1 MRNRDD
7 REVIIWDGNRLSMPT
22 QRQFHA
28 AVQEVRGE
36 RMMTVP
42 SAAEEIAPLID
53 TGDWAASRALI
64 GAEIERRRTRSSARR
79 GRDNVL
85 NAEVQLW
92 WLDEWTRT
100 DGLYGVRELNDSE
113 VERYERL
120 IEHVP
125 IEGFAGA
132 TDRESVITLPDAQ
145 IVCET
150 IAIDARLLLTH
161 DPNTIRPAQLL
172 RWTRA
177 LAEAGYISLAKVVEE
192 ADEANERWVEETP
205 EDMLLATIVCAWPE
219 ETDTGSAG
227 VKTRIDELLK
237 RLALAGLK
245 DTSAKLDELVAA
257 TNNLAELVERAND
270 ELPVEMRN
278 AERRSPYVSWTGAQ
292 ERPRGQPFSVVWT
305 GKVLMLV
312 HRSLNGTEHKWGQWT
327 RSELD
332 EMERFLAAR
341 HINVAGLPEPRGS
354 AGGGFVA
361 GMNITID
368 GLERTMTREN

>member
-42 SAAEEIAPLID
+42 SAAEEMAPLVD
-53 TGDWAASRALI
+53 TSDWAASRALI

-92 WLDEWTRT
+92 WLDEWSRA
-100 DGLYGVRELNDSE
+100 DGLYGVRELNDTE
-113 VERYERL
+113 LERYERL

-132 TDRESVITLPDAQ
+132 TDRESVTTLPDAQ

-150 IAIDARLLLTH
+150 VAIDARLLLTH
-161 DPNTIRPAQLL
+161 DPNTIRPARLL
-172 RWTRA
+172 GWTRA
-177 LAEAGYISLAKVVEE
+177 LAEAGYISHPKVVEE
-192 ADEANERWVEETP
+192 TDEANARWVEETP
-205 EDMLLATIVCAWPE
+205 EDMLLATIVCAWPQ
-219 ETDTGSAG
+219 ETDSGTAG
-227 VKTRIDELLK
+227 VKTRIKGLLQ

-245 DTSAKLDELVAA
+245 DTSTKLDELVAA
-257 TNNLAELVERAND
+257 ANNLTEVIERAND

-278 AERRSPYVSWTGAQ
+278 AERRSPYGSWTGAQ

-305 GKVLMLV
+305 GEVVMLV
-312 HRSLNGTEHKWGQWT
+312 HRSLNGTEHTWGRWT
-327 RSELD
+327 RGELG

-341 HINVAGLPEPRGS
+341 HINVAGLPEPRKSG
-354 AGGGFVA
+354 GGGFVV
-361 GMNITID
+361 GMNATID
-368 GLERTMTREN
+368 GLERTMTRES